1 MIFAATAAA
10 PLIGLSKCDV
20 VALVEYPTRRAFL
33 DMVSWEKY
41 LEIAHRRSEA
51 LDRSELHPLDRLPE
65 GDAMAG

>member
-1 MIFAATAAA
+1 M
-10 PLIGLSKCDV
+10 
-20 VALVEYPTRRAFL
+20 ALVEYPTRRAFL

-41 LEIAHRRSEA
+41 LEIAHRRTEA